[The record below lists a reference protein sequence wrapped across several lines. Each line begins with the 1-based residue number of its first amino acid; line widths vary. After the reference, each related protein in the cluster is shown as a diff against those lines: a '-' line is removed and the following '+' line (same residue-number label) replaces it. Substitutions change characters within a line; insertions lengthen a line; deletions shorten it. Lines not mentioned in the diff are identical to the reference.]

1 MRWGEAV
8 RLEPLGPDS
17 GALGGRGN
25 QAFSAGPAL
34 GSAVSRRIAS
44 PNGSNIAY
52 PRRLGRA
59 LQLPPGEQPAK
70 PARTASKAGRSE
82 PIFGETCPG
91 ERGL

>member
-17 GALGGRGN
+17 GALSGGGN

-34 GSAVSRRIAS
+34 GSAVYRRIAL
-44 PNGSNIAY
+44 PNGPDIPY

-59 LQLPPGEQPAK
+59 LQLPSAE
-70 PARTASKAGRSE
+70 
-82 PIFGETCPG
+82 
-91 ERGL
+91 